1 MQITV
6 YIEDL
11 LPNPH
16 RDFERNPLDRAR
28 IDNHKLSIDA
38 NNGLWHTLP
47 TRPSPTRPGKYETV
61 FGHHR
66 IAAAKEC
73 GITRIEITV
82 KDLDDAAMIKQMFY
96 ENSPDFN
103 HTADFEQEVI
113 AAIVKTHA
121 KAPILQQVSD
131 HASAKGGAGLRIAPS
146 FIPQHEE
153 PSAAARKVAYSLDT
167 LAQFLPGMPRRRIEA
182 ALSALALNEQQII
195 EAADF
200 AGLGSEQARTVV
212 TGTNRVLN
220 ETGDKKLAREV
231 GNLLAAGMRRAT
243 QGGTKPRLGDP
254 PNVTVNN
261 ANAIV
266 TQRLREWRG
275 DDAPQDL
282 GPHLSELAKAVGRV
296 FQPETALYDEVEYV
310 LKVLRELSPEDR
322 EPYRHQQQMLMLAED
337 ALRERAQKM
346 VRRSEKLLAEKPKP
360 SPRPALARPQ

>member
-1 MQITV
+1 M
-6 YIEDL
+6 
-11 LPNPH
+11 
-16 RDFERNPLDRAR
+16 
-28 IDNHKLSIDA
+28 
-38 NNGLWHTLP
+38 
-47 TRPSPTRPGKYETV
+47 
-61 FGHHR
+61 
-66 IAAAKEC
+66 
-73 GITRIEITV
+73 
-82 KDLDDAAMIKQMFY
+82 
-96 ENSPDFN
+96 
-103 HTADFEQEVI
+103 
-113 AAIVKTHA
+113 
-121 KAPILQQVSD
+121 
-131 HASAKGGAGLRIAPS
+131 
-146 FIPQHEE
+146 
-153 PSAAARKVAYSLDT
+153 
-167 LAQFLPGMPRRRIEA
+167 
-182 ALSALALNEQQII
+182 
-195 EAADF
+195 
-200 AGLGSEQARTVV
+200 V